1 MLNPLWFVDTVMTE
15 GSARL
20 QLEIKKKKS
29 MSLLVK
35 GRGRVLGEACG
46 FTPRGMEALG
56 RMCRLQS
63 LLLLN

>member
-1 MLNPLWFVDTVMTE
+1 MTE

-20 QLEIKKKKS
+20 QLEIKRKKKS

-35 GRGRVLGEACG
+35 GRGPVLGEACG
-46 FTPRGMEALG
+46 FNPRGMEALG
-56 RMCRLQS
+56 GMCRLQS